1 MATKAKTVRFELDH
15 PIQKR
20 IIELAESN
28 KPVKLKDNRYV
39 IGTDFIRELLILG
52 YQHVADSDYKIE
64 VAQEHVTTKKV
75 EKKQKENLD
84 SLTNPI

>member
-64 VAQEHVTTKKV
+64 VAQEHVAPKKV